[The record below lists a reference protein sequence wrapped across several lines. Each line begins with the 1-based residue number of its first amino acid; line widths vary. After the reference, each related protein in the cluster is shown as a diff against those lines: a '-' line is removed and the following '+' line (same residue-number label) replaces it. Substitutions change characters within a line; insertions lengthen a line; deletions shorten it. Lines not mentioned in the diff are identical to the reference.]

1 MRVDIEKIGFYKY
14 ETKNLPIVDCV
25 KEYPLT
31 PEIQDYI
38 SKNYMPNKETSKLAI
53 NVLNKKQ
60 LGISNSIYFNIKT

>member
-1 MRVDIEKIGFYKY
+1 MNMRVDIKKIGFYKY

-38 SKNYMPNKETSKLAI
+38 SKNYHSVRLDYDNSEPRVIDGKFV
-53 NVLNKKQ
+53 VL
-60 LGISNSIYFNIKT
+60 I